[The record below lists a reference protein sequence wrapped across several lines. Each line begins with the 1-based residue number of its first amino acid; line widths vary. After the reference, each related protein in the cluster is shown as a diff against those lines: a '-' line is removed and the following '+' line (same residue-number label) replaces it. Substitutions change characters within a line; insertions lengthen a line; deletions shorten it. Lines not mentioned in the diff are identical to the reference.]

1 MDTVVNSSRIRLEPN
16 DVVYLRIP
24 ICMHGSVYNAN
35 NRPGGD
41 ADCMSIAGGM
51 DATKSLKIFYNT
63 KTLKFYNFHQFQTF
77 FHFSTLNNITP

>member
-35 NRPGGD
+35 NRPGGPAD
-41 ADCMSIAGGM
+41 ADCMSIAGGV
-51 DATKSLKIFYNT
+51 DATDTSKNK
-63 KTLKFYNFHQFQTF
+63 
-77 FHFSTLNNITP
+77 